1 MKVSELG
8 EFGLI
13 DLLAK
18 IANRTQDIQSP
29 AGQNLLIGI
38 GDDAA
43 AWRGDTSIQLLTVD
57 SFIQNEHFSL
67 AITPWPEVGWKALA
81 VNLSDIAAM
90 GGVPRY
96 AVVSLVLPSDTEVDD
111 MTALYQGMT
120 RLAQDFGVAIVGGD
134 TSRAPQVALNITV
147 LGSTGNQDENMMT
160 RSGAKPGDRIAV
172 TGSLGAASAGLE
184 MLSGNLEF
192 DNETSVRLK
201 QAFLHPY
208 PRVREGRLLLEQGV
222 KAAID
227 ISDGLVSDLG
237 HICRASQ
244 LSARLDID
252 AVPADPAVRAGFGA
266 RALELALS
274 GGEDYELLFT
284 ASVKVI
290 DNIRKLTK
298 CPITVIGDMAAD
310 KENKVTLFDQRGNP
324 FKLPRGGW
332 EHFRQK

>member
-13 DLLAK
+13 SLLAK
-18 IANRTQDIQSP
+18 IADRTRDDQTP
-29 AGQNLLIGI
+29 AWQNLLIGI

-43 AWRGDTSIQLLTVD
+43 AWRGDTSIQLVTAD
-57 SFIQNEHFSL
+57 SFIQDIHFSL
-67 AITPWPEVGWKALA
+67 DITPWEEVGWKALA

-96 AVVSLVLPSDTEVDD
+96 AVVSLALPDDIEVDNV
-111 MTALYQGMT
+111 TALYQGMT
-120 RLAQDFGVAIVGGD
+120 KLAQEFGVAIVGGD
-134 TSRAPQVALNITV
+134 TSRAPHVALNISV
-147 LGSTGNQDENMMT
+147 LGSTENKSGSMLT

-172 TGSLGAASAGLE
+172 TGYLGAASAGLE
-184 MLSGNLEF
+184 MLSGKLQF
-192 DNETSVRLK
+192 DYEASAHLK

-208 PRVREGRLLLEQGV
+208 PRISEGKMLLEQGI

-237 HICRASQ
+237 HICQASK
-244 LSARLDID
+244 LGARLDVD
-252 AVPADPAVRAGFGA
+252 SVPVDPAVRTSFGE
-266 RALELALS
+266 RAITLALS

-284 ASVKVI
+284 QSAKVI
-290 DNIRKLTK
+290 DNIRKIAK

-310 KENKVTLFDQRGNP
+310 KENKVTLLDQRGNP
-324 FKLPRGGW
+324 FTLDRGGW